1 MKKELEHRS
10 FFCEVR
16 SKENDDKES
25 ILLGRPIVYESKTD
39 IGGWFQEVIE
49 KGALD
54 ETNLK
59 DVRFLVNHDLS
70 KIPLARS
77 RNNNGNSTMK
87 LDVNDEGLDVEV
99 KLDTENNAD
108 ARALYSAVKRGDI
121 SGMSFMFTVKDE
133 EWKDVDSDYPT
144 RIIKTIKD
152 VVEISACT
160 FPAYND
166 TEISARSHDN
176 KVLDSARLVLDNARS
191 KKRSLL
197 DNSNDLDLLK
207 AKFNFKL
214 KNGGLA

>member
-1 MKKELEHRS
+1 MKKELENRS

-16 SKENDDKES
+16 AKENDDKES

-39 IGGWFQEVIE
+39 IGGWFEEVIK

-54 ETNLK
+54 KTNLK

-99 KLDTENNAD
+99 KLDCENNAD

-121 SGMSFMFTVKDE
+121 SGMSFMFTVRDE

-144 RIIKTIKD
+144 RIIKSIKD
-152 VVEISACT
+152 IVEVSACT
-160 FPAYND
+160 FPAYDD

-176 KVLDSARLVLDNARS
+176 EVLDSARLVLDNARS
-191 KKRSLL
+191 KNRSLL

-214 KNGGLA
+214 KNGGLV

>member
-16 SKENDDKES
+16 AKKNDDKES

-39 IGGWFQEVIE
+39 IGGWFEEIIE

-54 ETNLK
+54 KTNLK

-70 KIPLARS
+70 RIPLARS

-133 EWKDVDSDYPT
+133 EWKNVDSDYPT
-144 RIIKTIKD
+144 RIIRAIKD
-152 VVEISACT
+152 VVEVSACT
-160 FPAYND
+160 FPAYDD

-191 KKRSLL
+191 KNRSLL
-197 DNSNDLDLLK
+197 DSSNDLDLLK

-214 KNGGLA
+214 KNGGLV

>member
-16 SKENDDKES
+16 AKENDDKES
-25 ILLGRPIVYESKTD
+25 ILFGRPIVYESKTD
-39 IGGWFQEVIE
+39 IGGWFEEVIE

-54 ETNLK
+54 KTNLK

-99 KLDTENNAD
+99 KLDVENNVD

-133 EWKDVDSDYPT
+133 EWQNVDSDYPT
-144 RIIKTIKD
+144 RIIKSVKD
-152 VVEISACT
+152 VVEVSACT
-160 FPAYND
+160 FPAYDD
-166 TEISARSHDN
+166 TEISVRSHDN

-214 KNGGLA
+214 KNGGLV